1 RGDLPAAFVAA
12 MDDDLN
18 TSAAL
23 AALHEVV
30 RDGNT
35 ALTAGDDVT
44 VRTTLASTRAM
55 LDILGVDPLDPAW
68 TGGGRT
74 DDLRGVVDS
83 LIALALEQRAQARG
97 RKDWA
102 AADAVRDQLKQAGVV
117 VEDTPQ
123 GPRWTIGEQD

>member
-1 RGDLPAAFVAA
+1 

-35 ALTAGDDVT
+35 ALTAADDVT
-44 VRTTLASTRAM
+44 VRTTLAATRAM

-83 LIALALEQRAQARG
+83 LIALALEQRARPRPQGLGCRRRRTRPAQAGRRG
-97 RKDWA
+97 R
-102 AADAVRDQLKQAGVV
+102 RGH
-117 VEDTPQ
+117 PQ